1 MPPQRHAATYRG
13 SDRGRPAGR
22 CTVRAHASYSCC
34 RRPRLRARRGNRQTA
49 QGLAL
54 ARTQNHTHASMHA
67 CARARGRRGP
77 VRPGGRVPPADPS
90 PAGCGSKGDDDA
102 RTSRNPH
109 SLGIDRDKRKKNNPR
124 TVMGARESVRVRGGR
139 SARTLDRARNGRPE
153 AAKPAAENVRAGKEA
168 WAPMLLGP
176 PLASPARDRSRSYRA
191 AAAFSHGR
199 CRPAGGPSLV
209 PSQAA
214 AGLVGRFARQK
225 ASTVDG
231 LARRGGLAFLAVD
244 SWLAAPPD
252 WRRAHRGGEVGG
264 DRPDPRPGR
273 GGPPAPR
280 LSALGSETKP
290 ADEDETSQPASPRV
304 AAAGRSL
311 PAAHRQEGRGGP
323 GPERATSRLAPSPL
337 ATTLTATFMALL

>member
-1 MPPQRHAATYRG
+1 MLRHTEAATEG
-13 SDRGRPAGR
+13 GRPAGAPCAPMLAIAAAAGLACAHVAETAKPR
-22 CTVRAHASYSCC
+22 RASPSRARKTIHMHPCMHARAPAAGGVRSGRAAEC
-34 RRPRLRARRGNRQTA
+34 RLPIPVQRAAGARATTTRARRETP
-49 QGLAL
+49 
-54 ARTQNHTHASMHA
+54 T
-67 CARARGRRGP
+67 
-77 VRPGGRVPPADPS
+77 PS
-90 PAGCGSKGDDDA
+90 GSIATKE
-102 RTSRNPH
+102 
-109 SLGIDRDKRKKNNPR
+109 KKNNPR

-264 DRPDPRPGR
+264 DRPDPRPR
-273 GGPPAPR
+273 PR
-280 LSALGSETKP
+280 
-290 ADEDETSQPASPRV
+290 
-304 AAAGRSL
+304 
-311 PAAHRQEGRGGP
+311 RGGP
-323 GPERATSRLAPSPL
+323 GPAPRPTSVCSGK
-337 ATTLTATFMALL
+337 